1 MSYEKTEQLLDLA
14 IWMQSSR
21 EGVSLKDIMHHFGVS
36 KRTADR
42 MRDLIL
48 LRFPQAVETDSGTRE
63 KRWYIPQG
71 TLRDIIQF
79 NADEL
84 SCLSIAK
91 EALQKS
97 HLHEKATKLDGVI
110 NKIKA
115 SIKADTFRKIEPDA
129 EELMRAEGIVCRP
142 GPKIKIDD
150 CILNPIREAIL
161 SCHQIRITYQNKS
174 SKKISYNTLNPL
186 GFLYGDRN
194 HYLVAIHSDGF
205 GHGTP
210 HNFILMN
217 IKEVKILSNTFIYPA
232 DFSLQKYAEQS
243 FGAFQEEPFDVEWLF
258 DKEVA
263 EEASHYIFHPS
274 QTMIKNQDGTLTVR
288 FRAGGRMEMDWHLYT
303 WNGHVKVL
311 SPLNS

>member
-21 EGVSLKDIMHHFGVS
+21 EGVSLKDIMHHFSVS

-84 SCLSIAK
+84 SCLNIAK

-97 HLHEKATKLDGVI
+97 HLHEKATELDGVI

-205 GHGTP
+205 GPGTP

-217 IKEVKILSNTFIYPA
+217 IKEVKILSDTFIYPA
-232 DFSLQKYAEQS
+232 DFSLQKYAEKS
-243 FGAFQEEPFDVEWLF
+243 FGAFQEAPFDVEWLF

-263 EEASHYIFHPS
+263 DEASHYIFHPT

-303 WNGHVKVL
+303 WNGHVKVIY
-311 SPLNS
+311 PRNA